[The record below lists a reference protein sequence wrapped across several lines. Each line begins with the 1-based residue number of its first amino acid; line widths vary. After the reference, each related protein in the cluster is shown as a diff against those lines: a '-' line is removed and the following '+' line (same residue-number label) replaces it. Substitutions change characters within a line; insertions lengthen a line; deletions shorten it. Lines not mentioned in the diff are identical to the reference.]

1 MYKADA
7 EFGGPTKNS
16 VRDCSIKNQRNQTVV
31 FIASGNCEIAEQCK
45 QFAGNTMLPAII
57 PKN

>member
-7 EFGGPTKNS
+7 EFGGSTKNS
-16 VRDCSIKNQRNQTVV
+16 VRNSSVKNQRNQTVV
-31 FIASGNCEIAEQCK
+31 FITSGNREIAEKCK
-45 QFAGNTMLPAII
+45 QFAGNTVLPAII